1 MGVLG
6 SSEVGSTGSQQ
17 VKRQVGVDRAG
28 GWRGTLGGEA
38 DLRPGDRRRGEGR
51 RRQKNKVLLQ
61 SQKALPSSQAQEK
74 QA

>member
-1 MGVLG
+1 MGVFG

-28 GWRGTLGGEA
+28 GWGGTLGGEA
-38 DLRPGDRRRGEGR
+38 ELQPGDRRRGRGK

-61 SQKALPSSQAQEK
+61 SRKALPSS
-74 QA
+74 